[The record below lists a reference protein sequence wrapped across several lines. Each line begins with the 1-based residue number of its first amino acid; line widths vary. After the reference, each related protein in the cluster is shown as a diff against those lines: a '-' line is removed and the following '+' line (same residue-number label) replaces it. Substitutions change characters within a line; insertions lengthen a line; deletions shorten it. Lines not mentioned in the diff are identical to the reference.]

1 MKAKRFGL
9 LVSGSALACLFF
21 LPGADMVSS
30 AEKTTIRLAS
40 PFKAGHIL
48 VEAAEAFKE
57 RIEAQ
62 SKGAIA
68 VEIQAGAASEEDIND
83 WCSQGKIEMQSNGHR
98 ALEVFAPQ
106 YFFFNAPYVMKD
118 LGHFLRVWDGALG
131 KKARHLKA
139 DGSEGDLLQIASFK
153 LNEVQSH
160 LTITNHLVQTG
171 GILIHKPFFQKLSKA
186 HRAMVAQAAED
197 ATAWS
202 NEKIK
207 KGEKMLFVDL
217 QRKGMQ
223 AVLPDAESFRQA
235 ARPAVEDLFQKEWP
249 VTTWAEVLAKAK

>member
-1 MKAKRFGL
+1 M
-9 LVSGSALACLFF
+9 
-21 LPGADMVSS
+21 
-30 AEKTTIRLAS
+30 
-40 PFKAGHIL
+40 
-48 VEAAEAFKE
+48 
-57 RIEAQ
+57 
-62 SKGAIA
+62 
-68 VEIQAGAASEEDIND
+68 EIQAGAASEEDING
-83 WCSQGKIEMQSNGHR
+83 WWSQGKIEMQSNGHR

-106 YFFFNAPYVMKD
+106 CFFNAPYVMKD
-118 LGHFLRVWDGALG
+118 LGHFLRIWVGALG

-139 DGSEGDLLQIASFK
+139 DASEGGLPQIASFK

-160 LTITNHLVQTG
+160 LAITNHLVQTG

-186 HRAMVAQAAED
+186 HRAMVVQAAKD

-207 KGEKMLFVDL
+207 KGENMLFVDL

-249 VTTWAEVLAKAK
+249 VTTWAEVLAK